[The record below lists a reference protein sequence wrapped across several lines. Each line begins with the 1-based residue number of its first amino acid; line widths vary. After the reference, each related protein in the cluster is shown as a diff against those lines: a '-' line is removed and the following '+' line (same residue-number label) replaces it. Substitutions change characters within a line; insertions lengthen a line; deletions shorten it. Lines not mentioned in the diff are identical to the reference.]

1 VTPALA
7 RTYAAWVVAIV
18 ATAGS
23 LYFSEV
29 RLFVPCALCWWQRI
43 FMYPLVA
50 VLAVAVFSRD
60 ERAWRYGLPLALA
73 GVLTAWYHY
82 LIQRVPGLAAPG
94 VCRGGVPCTAQ
105 YIEWFGFVTIPF
117 LAGVAFTIITALL
130 LWNAAAG
137 RRSATPP
144 AG

>member
-1 VTPALA
+1 MTPALA

-43 FMYPLVA
+43 FMYPLVG

-60 ERAWRYGLPLALA
+60 ERAWRYGLPLALLGA
-73 GVLTAWYHY
+73 LTAWYHY
-82 LIQRVPGLAAPG
+82 LIQRVPSIAPPG
-94 VCRGGVPCTAQ
+94 VCRGGVPCTVQ
-105 YIEWFGFVTIPF
+105 YIEWFGFVTIP
-117 LAGVAFTIITALL
+117 LLSGIAFTIITALL
-130 LWNAAAG
+130 GWNAVAG
-137 RRSATPP
+137 RRSGLPP